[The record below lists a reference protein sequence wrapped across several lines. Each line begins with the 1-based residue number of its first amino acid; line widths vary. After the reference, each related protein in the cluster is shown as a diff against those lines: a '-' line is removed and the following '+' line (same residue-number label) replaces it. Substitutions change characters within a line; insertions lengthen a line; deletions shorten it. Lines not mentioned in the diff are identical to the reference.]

1 MSVISNGK
9 GFEIH
14 SFSGYKENSESIHA
28 SEAASRA
35 SVVLGVKQA
44 RSASVELLNNIPQF
58 ARPTKGN
65 ARLSTRKAGLKDQEL
80 INPVRPESRDL
91 SGGEAKP
98 TGASERQSVA
108 SATASQAVSAAS
120 QARSDEGWVSISQ
133 DEKSKPAYADERFQ
147 AIQNRLEAK
156 KAKILEIKKTSAK
169 ALEKA
174 ESAGVSPARCKF
186 WKKFTT
192 SGLSLTV
199 AILGLTS
206 VMTVGTPAI
215 VALLCIGIK
224 TSLDAFCTYRHF
236 IEAKQKAANQ
246 PCANNFPTGDLFT
259 DVWFNIFTRNTKKT
273 DKSMMGPDGPEMLKA
288 IKWGKVSNA
297 VFNIGVS
304 LGAGLTGGLH
314 AAAGGVEQINYFSA
328 AGGQILLTLG
338 LTWMGRN
345 KQEVTGRNDKALAKL
360 AEGYTQYYET
370 LEEVLESIA
379 NRANS
384 DVGTSGHLDD
394 EEVAKKLADL
404 KVSIDGLESLSEK
417 MQKVVDA
424 REKQIT
430 DDNKKG
436 LWGRAAVQGIG
447 SGLVQAAASFGAAAL
462 FVHLLGAK
470 IGVEAASQWSPV
482 ADTVDNIL
490 LAAGSSALSEAVRK
504 VRARKL
510 LDPLRAQWTD
520 PRAQAL
526 NQELDNEKRRKA
538 ILGEI
543 KPPEVARFKE
553 VDLNDKGDP
562 LEGSVA

>member
-1 MSVISNGK
+1 MGVVSK
-9 GFEIH
+9 GSGFDLRD
-14 SFSGYKENSESIHA
+14 FSDFKANSEAIHE

-35 SVVLGVKQA
+35 SVVLGAEQA
-44 RSASVELLNNIPQF
+44 PSASGALLNEMPQF
-58 ARPTKGN
+58 APPSKGT
-65 ARLSTRKAGLKDQEL
+65 ARLSTRKASLKGQEL

-98 TGASERQSVA
+98 TGVSERQSVA
-108 SATASQAVSAAS
+108 SATASQAASAAS
-120 QARSDEGWVSISQ
+120 QARSDDGWVEIIP
-133 DEKSKPAYADERFQ
+133 DEKSKPAYTDERFK

-156 KAKILEIKKTSAK
+156 KAKILEIKETSAK

-174 ESAGVSPARCKF
+174 ESVGVSPARCKF

-215 VALLCIGIK
+215 VALLCIGVK

-236 IEAKQKAANQ
+236 IEAKQKAANE
-246 PCANNFPTGDLFT
+246 PYANRFPTGDFFT
-259 DVWFNIFTRNTKKT
+259 DGWFNIFTQKSEKI
-273 DKSMMGPDGPEMLKA
+273 DKSKMGPDSPEMLKA
-288 IKWGKVSNA
+288 IKWGKGFNA
-297 VFNIGVS
+297 AFNIVVS
-304 LGAGLTGGLH
+304 LTVGLTGGLH
-314 AAAGGVEQINYFSA
+314 AAAGCVEQINYFSA
-328 AGGQILLTLG
+328 AGGQILLTAV
-338 LTWMGRN
+338 LTRMGWN

-384 DVGTSGHLDD
+384 GVGTSGHLDD

-404 KVSIDGLESLSEK
+404 KLSIDGLESLSEE
-417 MQKVVDA
+417 MQQVVDA

-436 LWGRAAVQGIG
+436 LWGRGAAQGIAG
-447 SGLVQAAASFGAAAL
+447 GLAQAAASFGAAAL

-538 ILGEI
+538 IQ
-543 KPPEVARFKE
+543 KPPYTAVVIDDNGKRLDDSA
-553 VDLNDKGDP
+553 
-562 LEGSVA
+562 A

>member
-1 MSVISNGK
+1 MGVISNGK
-9 GFEIH
+9 GLEIH
-14 SFSGYKENSESIHA
+14 SFSDFKANSEAIHE

-108 SATASQAVSAAS
+108 SATASQAASAAS
-120 QARSDEGWVSISQ
+120 QARSDDGWLLISQ
-133 DEKSKPAYADERFQ
+133 DQKSKPNYGDKRFQ
-147 AIQNRLEAK
+147 AIQDRLEAK
-156 KAKILEIKKTSAK
+156 KAKIEEIRATSAK

-236 IEAKQKAANQ
+236 IEAKQKAADL

-259 DVWFNIFTRNTKKT
+259 DVWFNIFTRKT
-273 DKSMMGPDGPEMLKA
+273 SKIEKSMMGPDSPEMLKA

-404 KVSIDGLESLSEK
+404 KVSIDGLESLSEE
-417 MQKVVDA
+417 MQQVVDA